1 MYVVEQS
8 TDISGRP
15 VSYAY
20 RPSAFGPLRTFT
32 LSEDGIDWMAGIQSG
47 HLSYRNIRRLR
58 MSFRPTSMQPQRFVV
73 ELWGEGAP
81 KLQIASSTWKSI
93 TEQERLGQ
101 SYSAFRKR
109 LHSRISHPAGPS
121 RFLQGSSPLIYW
133 PSLVVFVVVALGLA
147 ALVVQ
152 ALRTDT
158 LSGAGLVAA
167 FLALFVWQG
176 ANFIRRNRPRVY
188 RADALPKEV
197 MPPTP

>member
-47 HLSYRNIRRLR
+47 HISYRNIRRLR
-58 MSFRPTSMQPQRFVV
+58 ISFRPTGMQPQRFVV

-93 TEQERLGQ
+93 AEQERLDQ
-101 SYSAFRKR
+101 SYSVFVKE
-109 LHSRISHPAGPS
+109 LHARISNAAGAPRLLQRRRPLVS
-121 RFLQGSSPLIYW
+121 WPRPGGFL
-133 PSLVVFVVVALGLA
+133 
-147 ALVVQ
+147 
-152 ALRTDT
+152 
-158 LSGAGLVAA
+158 LVA
-167 FLALFVWQG
+167 
-176 ANFIRRNRPRVY
+176 
-188 RADALPKEV
+188 
-197 MPPTP
+197 